1 MTCLLWGS
9 ALGPLVCPQ
18 LSFRRVHHSQT
29 RIRSAGSRPVSQM
42 SSERACLPPANSQTE
57 RARGGGESFS
67 PRTHASPHWFMSSST
82 DDSRPFLFLQALVQ
96 WTVPMALW
104 PECPSSWL
112 LPLCLLATS
121 RPPFSRRLGQQRPA
135 PCCYTLLILVLLLR
149 KQSLGH
155 MLSVFFVF

>member
-1 MTCLLWGS
+1 MTCLLWDS

-18 LSFRRVHHSQT
+18 LSFRRVHRSQA
-29 RIRSAGSRPVSQM
+29 RICPAGSRPASQM
-42 SSERACLPPANSQTE
+42 SSERAWLPPAHSQTE

-67 PRTHASPHWFMSSST
+67 PRTHAPPLWFMSSST

-96 WTVPMALW
+96 WPVPMALW
-104 PECPSSWL
+104 PECPLNWL
-112 LPLCLLATS
+112 FPLCLLATS
-121 RPPFSRRLGQQRPA
+121 GPPFSRRLEQQRPA

-155 MLSVFFVF
+155 MLLVFFVF